1 MPTRFATSQDVPA
14 LLERKT
20 RFEEVEKIADTFNR
34 QHALQRGVRV
44 SKTYVANIVRAN
56 AYEVQRIRAHYKTRM
71 PGEGVVN
78 KVWGI
83 DMTGKYDDSGK
94 SHTILAAVDHGT
106 RRLLK
111 VLKSKASMQILL
123 HLVNTVLR
131 HGKPKFIRTD
141 NERNLLSRTLH
152 VPLGFLNIGHQR
164 TDIACLWQ
172 NGRVERMF
180 GTLKQHLDKV
190 CVRDGAQLQR
200 LLDEFA
206 IWYNEIRPHQ
216 HLDGRTPHEVWH
228 RIDYQRDRPQTMQ
241 WWTEWGG
248 LLAGPRL
255 RW

>member
-1 MPTRFATSQDVPA
+1 MPQWVVPEILKLKA
-14 LLERKT
+14 LLPSGTGMRKI
-20 RFEEVEKIADTFNR
+20 EDTFNR

-56 AYEVQRIRAHYKTRM
+56 AYEVQRSRSHYKTRM
-71 PGEGVVN
+71 PGQGVVN

-83 DMTGKYDDSGK
+83 DMTGKYDACDK
-94 SHTILAAVDHGT
+94 SHTVLAAAAHGT
-106 RRLLK
+106 RRLLVLK
-111 VLKSKASMQILL
+111 VLKSKASTQILL
-123 HLVNTVLR
+123 HLVDTVLR

-152 VPLGFLNIGHQR
+152 MPLRFLNIGHQR
-164 TDIACLWQ
+164 TDIACPWQ
-172 NGRVERMF
+172 NGRVERVF

-190 CVRDGAQLQR
+190 CVRDGAQRQR

-216 HLDGRTPHEVWH
+216 HLEGRTPHEVWH
-228 RIDYQRDRPQTMQ
+228 PIDYQKDRPWMTQ
-241 WWTEWGG
+241 WWTAWGG